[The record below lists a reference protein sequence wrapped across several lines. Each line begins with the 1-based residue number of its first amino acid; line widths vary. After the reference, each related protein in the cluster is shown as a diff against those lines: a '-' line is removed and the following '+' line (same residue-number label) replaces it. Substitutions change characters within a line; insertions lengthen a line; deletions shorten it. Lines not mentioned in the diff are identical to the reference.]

1 MLRYQLHKNPWV
13 SQIFHKVDISE
24 YAGKFSFGIQG
35 GVEMNGG
42 EIVAGKI
49 GRGKLVVGKIGRR
62 EN

>member
-49 GRGKLVVGKIGRR
+49 GRGK
-62 EN
+62 